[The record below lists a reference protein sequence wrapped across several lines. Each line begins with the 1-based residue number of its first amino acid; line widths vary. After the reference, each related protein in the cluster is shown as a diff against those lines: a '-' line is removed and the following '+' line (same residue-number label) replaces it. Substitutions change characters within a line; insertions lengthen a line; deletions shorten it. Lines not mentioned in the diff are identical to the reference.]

1 MEHERK
7 TRPHRHSVMVGAT
20 AAFACALSLIFAPML
35 ATDAK
40 AQGRWCAESGGRGGY
55 QNCGYYTYQQCRAA
69 ISGVGGFCRPN
80 SQAGPYDPNEGYS
93 NYGYPPDNRG
103 WRR

>member
-1 MEHERK
+1 MERK
-7 TRPHRHSVMVGAT
+7 GKAGPRRHSIKIGA
-20 AAFACALSLIFAPML
+20 AATLACALSLVLTPML
-35 ATDAK
+35 ATDAN

-80 SQAGPYDPNEGYS
+80 YQAEPYDG
-93 NYGYPPDNRG
+93 NYGYAYPPGGRDRSR
-103 WRR
+103 WR